1 MNRWGIIGCGG
12 IAGRMAELLLDMPD
26 TRIIAAAARDKSR
39 AAAFAD
45 KWHIPKAYGSYAELA
60 ADPEVDMVY
69 VATIH
74 PTHWEAVQQCLL
86 AGKAVLCEK
95 PMTMT
100 AQEARDLFKLAEEKR
115 LLLMEAMW
123 TRFLPAWREVRERVI
138 RGDIGDMRYMQA
150 DFSDLMPFDPD
161 SRIFDPVKGGGA
173 LLDVGVYAIQ
183 VVLYILGRNCR
194 LLSASGHRVST
205 GVDDFAALLLQSED
219 GITASATCASGV
231 EGEKKACI
239 FGVNGW
245 IEIPQMMGASTYT
258 LHLNGQDPQQIA
270 CPYDHGFRGE
280 VEEFHR
286 LYREGRIRSEIHSPE
301 DTLRGMEIIE
311 QAMAAIH

>member
-1 MNRWGIIGCGG
+1 MHRWGIIGCGR
-12 IAGRMAELLLDMPD
+12 IADRMAELLTDMPD
-26 TRIIAAAARDKSR
+26 ARITAAAARDKSR
-39 AAAFAD
+39 ATVFAD
-45 KWHIPKAYGSYAELA
+45 KWHIPKAYGSYAKLA

-74 PTHWEAVQQCLL
+74 PTHKEAVQQCLL

-100 AQEARDLFKLAEEKR
+100 AQEARELFALAEEKK

-123 TRFLPAWREVRERVI
+123 TRFLPAWRDVRERVI
-138 RGDIGDMRYMQA
+138 RGDIGPIRYMQA

-173 LLDVGVYAIQ
+173 LLDIGVYAIQ
-183 VVLYILGRNCR
+183 VILYILGQDCR
-194 LLSASGHRVST
+194 LLSVSGHRAPT
-205 GVDDFAALLLQSED
+205 GVDDFAALLLESVD
-219 GITASATCASGV
+219 GVTATATCASGFA
-231 EGEKKACI
+231 GDKKACI
-239 FGVNGW
+239 YGVSGW

-258 LHLNGQDPQQIA
+258 LHLNGQNPQEIVLA
-270 CPYDHGFRGE
+270 YDHGFRGE

-286 LYREGRIRSEIHSPE
+286 LYKEGRIYSEIHSPG
-301 DTLRGMEIIE
+301 DTIRGMELIE
-311 QAMAAIH
+311 QAMAAIR